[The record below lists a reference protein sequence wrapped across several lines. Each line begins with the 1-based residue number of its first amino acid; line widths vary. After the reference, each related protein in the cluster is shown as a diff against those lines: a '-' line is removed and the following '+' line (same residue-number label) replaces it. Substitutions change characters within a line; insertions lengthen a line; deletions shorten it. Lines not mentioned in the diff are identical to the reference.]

1 MPETFNILL
10 VCGFSGFRLINR
22 VCVIKLTKAFKIFQK
37 RVDLEPRNG
46 ISLRRSHHTRS
57 DFDGCCSFFRMMGT
71 LGHGE
76 LQSYSL
82 E

>member
-1 MPETFNILL
+1 MPETFNIVL

-57 DFDGCCSFFRMMGT
+57 DFDGCRFFRTIGT

-76 LQSYSL
+76 LQSFSP

>member
-1 MPETFNILL
+1 ML
-10 VCGFSGFRLINR
+10 VWGFSGFRLINR
-22 VCVIKLTKAFKIFQK
+22 VCVIKLIKAFKIFQK
-37 RVDLEPRNG
+37 RVDRNG

-57 DFDGCCSFFRMMGT
+57 DFDGCRFFRTMGT

-76 LQSYSL
+76 LQSFSL